1 LPPGQGGLDLLG
13 LVSAA
18 PADVPLSLE
27 VPMADVPGM
36 PARTPFERAA
46 LVRAE
51 TLKWLARHGLAH

>member
-1 LPPGQGGLDLLG
+1 
-13 LVSAA
+13 
-18 PADVPLSLE
+18 
-27 VPMADVPGM
+27 M